1 MSQSL
6 AKIWTHLVFSTKER
20 YPFLTD
26 QNIRHD
32 LHAYLAK
39 TLKSNNCP
47 TLIVGGVADHVHA
60 LFVLSKNHSIASIVW
75 EIKRSSSKWVKTQ
88 DSALRKFYWQEGY
101 GAFSVSQSHVDQVE
115 KYVLNQEAHHRKRS
129 FQDEFRSLLK
139 KYEIDYDERY
149 VRD

>member
-26 QNIRHD
+26 KDIRQD

-39 TLKSNNCP
+39 TLKANNCP

-75 EIKRSSSKWVKTQ
+75 EVKRSSSKWVKTQ
-88 DSALRKFYWQEGY
+88 NSALRKFYWQEGY
-101 GAFSVSQSHVDQVE
+101 GAFSVSQSHVAQVE
-115 KYVLNQEAHHRKRS
+115 KYILNQEEHHRENS
-129 FQDEFRSLLK
+129 FQDEFRSFLE
-139 KYEIDYDERY
+139 KYQIDYDERY
-149 VRD
+149 VWD